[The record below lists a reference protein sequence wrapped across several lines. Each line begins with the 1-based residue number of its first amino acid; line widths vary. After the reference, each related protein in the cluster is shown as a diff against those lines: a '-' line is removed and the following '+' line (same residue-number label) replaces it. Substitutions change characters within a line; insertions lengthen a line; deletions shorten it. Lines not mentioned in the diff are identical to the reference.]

1 MEKDNLEN
9 DVCYAPDNLPAG
21 KANNV
26 KGMAARLLKELCR
39 QKWKLLS
46 AFVCV
51 LFGSAFTLAAPLI
64 IGQAINLIYEGII
77 SGRAFEVNVSTLG
90 SIMLTLLTL
99 YLFSAV
105 FFYLQELTLAG
116 VAQQLT
122 LSLREKVSEKLTRLP
137 LRYYDQHKKGDILSR
152 ATNDLDKVASTLD
165 DGLQQFF
172 GAAVSI
178 LGSFILMLVISP
190 LLTFIA
196 LATVIGSMAAA
207 AWIAQRTQRYYAETQ
222 KALGEMNGTIE
233 EAFTGNHVIKAFNL
247 EQDSIRNVEALN
259 QVLYNANK
267 KAQFITYAVD
277 PVIRICNN
285 IGYIFIAVQGALLVT
300 QGRITIGSIQAFF
313 QYVNQASE
321 PLTQIAHIVNSMQ
334 GAIAAAERVFVFLD
348 EEEEAVDPPN
358 PLEIASPRGN
368 ISFEH
373 VRFGYQDDV
382 VLMNDISFRVKA
394 GDKIALVGPT
404 GAGKTTL
411 INLLMR
417 FYELQGGKITIDGVN
432 ITEMSRSHLRSLLG
446 MVLQDAWLFGG
457 TIEQNIAYGREA
469 ATQEEIIQAAKAAG
483 ADHFIR
489 TLPAGYQTIL
499 DDEATAISQGERQL
513 LTIARA
519 ILADPAILILDEATS
534 NVDTRTELEIQ
545 KAMAALMKGRTSFII
560 AHRLSTIRDADH
572 ILVMKNGTIIEQGTH
587 TELLKQNSFYADLY
601 NSQFT
606 TTR

>member
-1 MEKDNLEN
+1 MSMEKDNLEN

-207 AWIAQRTQRYYAETQ
+207 TWIAQRTQRYYAETQ

-277 PVIRICNN
+277 PVIRIWQQHWLYLHCR
-285 IGYIFIAVQGALLVT
+285 T
-300 QGRITIGSIQAFF
+300 GRIIGHAGQDNDWQHPGVFSICQ
-313 QYVNQASE
+313 S
-321 PLTQIAHIVNSMQ
+321 
-334 GAIAAAERVFVFLD
+334 G
-348 EEEEAVDPPN
+348 
-358 PLEIASPRGN
+358 
-368 ISFEH
+368 
-373 VRFGYQDDV
+373 FGTAYA
-382 VLMNDISFRVKA
+382 NC
-394 GDKIALVGPT
+394 
-404 GAGKTTL
+404 
-411 INLLMR
+411 
-417 FYELQGGKITIDGVN
+417 
-432 ITEMSRSHLRSLLG
+432 SHC
-446 MVLQDAWLFGG
+446 
-457 TIEQNIAYGREA
+457 
-469 ATQEEIIQAAKAAG
+469 
-483 ADHFIR
+483 
-489 TLPAGYQTIL
+489 
-499 DDEATAISQGERQL
+499 
-513 LTIARA
+513 
-519 ILADPAILILDEATS
+519 
-534 NVDTRTELEIQ
+534 
-545 KAMAALMKGRTSFII
+545 
-560 AHRLSTIRDADH
+560 
-572 ILVMKNGTIIEQGTH
+572 
-587 TELLKQNSFYADLY
+587 
-601 NSQFT
+601 
-606 TTR
+606 

>member
-1 MEKDNLEN
+1 
-9 DVCYAPDNLPAG
+9 
-21 KANNV
+21 
-26 KGMAARLLKELCR
+26 
-39 QKWKLLS
+39 
-46 AFVCV
+46 
-51 LFGSAFTLAAPLI
+51 
-64 IGQAINLIYEGII
+64 
-77 SGRAFEVNVSTLG
+77 
-90 SIMLTLLTL
+90 
-99 YLFSAV
+99 
-105 FFYLQELTLAG
+105 
-116 VAQQLT
+116 
-122 LSLREKVSEKLTRLP
+122 
-137 LRYYDQHKKGDILSR
+137 
-152 ATNDLDKVASTLD
+152 
-165 DGLQQFF
+165 
-172 GAAVSI
+172 
-178 LGSFILMLVISP
+178 
-190 LLTFIA
+190 
-196 LATVIGSMAAA
+196 
-207 AWIAQRTQRYYAETQ
+207 
-222 KALGEMNGTIE
+222 
-233 EAFTGNHVIKAFNL
+233 
-247 EQDSIRNVEALN
+247 
-259 QVLYNANK
+259 
-267 KAQFITYAVD
+267 
-277 PVIRICNN
+277 
-285 IGYIFIAVQGALLVT
+285 
-300 QGRITIGSIQAFF
+300 
-313 QYVNQASE
+313 
-321 PLTQIAHIVNSMQ
+321 MQ

-432 ITEMSRSHLRSLLG
+432 ITEMNRSHLRSLLG